1 MFESCRA
8 HFGLLISVFVKVD
21 TFGVRW
27 STVSTVVMRPERC
40 AVPMGRGRMFESCR
54 AHFALLTSSS

>member
-1 MFESCRA
+1 
-8 HFGLLISVFVKVD
+8 LLISVFVKVD